1 MVCGSSIGRFVRRRG
16 ERIIEPRVLVD
27 ASSLIEE
34 AKKKLGISYEGLA
47 KKLGISKTTLLDY
60 KSGRALIPLSIYNSL
75 RRIVKEHS
83 DASGIFSPYWGQ
95 RKGGLVSG
103 KKARLSRSKAK
114 AMALKSHLVRKAKRE
129 HLISEL
135 AKELQNNK
143 PVLLAEFVGRMLGDG
158 SISKFPKYLSSEY
171 ESHVRMRELV
181 RELFNYE
188 PRTVKRG
195 RYYET
200 RLRRISVQVL
210 RKLGIPLGKKSIT
223 NPHIPSSI
231 LKSDKKEVIKA
242 LIRGYFDDEAYVSR
256 TRIEVSAAV
265 RIRDA
270 EMCKLLKE
278 RFRGRRSVSVKL
290 ASKALKTFKPPRSNI
305 LGGIRLLLSKLGIHA
320 KLKCVRVLL
329 NQASAS
335 VEWKLIISGDDFR
348 KALESSLLSRWKRRT
363 KP

>member
-1 MVCGSSIGRFVRRRG
+1 MRRRG

-27 ASSLIEE
+27 AGPLIEE
-34 AKKKLGISYEGLA
+34 AKKKLGISYEALA

-60 KSGRALIPLSIYNSL
+60 KSGRALIPLSVYNSL
-75 RRIVKEHS
+75 KHIVKEHPS
-83 DASGIFSPYWGQ
+83 PSRIFPPYWGQ
-95 RKGGLVSG
+95 SKGGLISG
-103 KKARLSRSKAK
+103 RKARLSRSKAK
-114 AMALKSHLVRKAKRE
+114 VMALKSHLVRKARRE

-158 SISKFPKYLSSEY
+158 SISRFPKYLSSEY
-171 ESHVRMRELV
+171 ENHVRMRELV
-181 RELFNYE
+181 KSLFNYE
-188 PRTVKRG
+188 PRTVKRE

-223 NPHIPSSI
+223 NPHIPSFI
-231 LKSDKKEVIKA
+231 LRSNRKEVIKA
-242 LIRGYFDDEAYVSR
+242 LIRGYFDDEAYISR

-270 EMCKLLKE
+270 EIYKLLKE
-278 RFRGRRSVSVKL
+278 RFKGRKSVSVKL
-290 ASKALKTFKPPRSNI
+290 ASKALKTFKPPKSNI
-305 LGGIRLLLSKLGIHA
+305 LEGIKLLLSKLGIHA
-320 KLKCVRVLL
+320 KLKCVRILF

-335 VEWKLIISGDDFR
+335 VEWKLIISGDDFH
-348 KALESSLLSRWKRRT
+348 KALETSLLSGWKRRT